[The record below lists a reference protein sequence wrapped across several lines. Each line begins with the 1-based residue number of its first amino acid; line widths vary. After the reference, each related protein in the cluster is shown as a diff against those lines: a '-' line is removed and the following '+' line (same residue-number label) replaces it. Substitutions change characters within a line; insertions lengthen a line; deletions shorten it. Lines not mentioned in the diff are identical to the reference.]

1 MAMPR
6 TTPLTEEGRNNS
18 RLVKDIHGMIKTQKM
33 TIDGLAEDLGIG
45 RTTLYRRLSDPGTFT
60 LNEIRI
66 LKKVLPGIQVD

>member
-1 MAMPR
+1 
-6 TTPLTEEGRNNS
+6 LTEEGRNNS

>member
-1 MAMPR
+1 MPR